1 LAASIPPVFQIWKGG
16 VKLPVNL
23 AEKKRISQDLNER
36 FARAAVVIVT
46 DYKGLDVDAIN
57 DLRRRLRK
65 AEVEYKVV
73 KNSLLVRASQD
84 TEVAKIQET
93 FKGPSAIA
101 LGYSDPIAPAK
112 VLTEFAKDH
121 EVFKIKIGIA
131 DGKIIELKE
140 IMALAALPSR
150 EVLLGKFVSV
160 LNNVPTGFVRM
171 LAEIP
176 RSLLNVL
183 HAIQQQKEA
192 A

>member
-1 LAASIPPVFQIWKGG
+1 
-16 VKLPVNL
+16 VNL
-23 AEKKRISQDLNER
+23 AEKKRITQDLNER
-36 FARAAVVIVT
+36 FAKAAVVIVT

-57 DLRRRLRK
+57 DLRRRLRQ

-84 TEVAKIQET
+84 TDIAKIRET

-101 LGYSDPIAPAK
+101 LSYSDPIAPAK
-112 VLTEFAKDH
+112 ILTEFAKDH

-131 DGKIIELKE
+131 NGKVLELKE
-140 IMALAALPSR
+140 IAALAALPSR
-150 EVLLGKFVSV
+150 EVLLGQFIYV
-160 LNNVPTGFVRM
+160 LNNVPTGFVRT

-176 RSLLNVL
+176 RRLLNVL
-183 HAIQQQKEA
+183 HAIQEQKEA

>member
-1 LAASIPPVFQIWKGG
+1 M
-16 VKLPVNL
+16 NL
-23 AEKKRISQDLNER
+23 ADKKRITQDLNER
-36 FARAAVVIVT
+36 FAKAAVVIVT

-57 DLRRRLRK
+57 DLRRRLRQ

-84 TEVAKIQET
+84 TDIAKIRET

-101 LGYSDPIAPAK
+101 LSYSDPIAPAK
-112 VLTEFAKDH
+112 ILTEFAKDH

-131 DGKIIELKE
+131 DGKVLELKE
-140 IMALAALPSR
+140 IAALAALPSR
-150 EVLLGKFVSV
+150 EVLLGQFLYV
-160 LNNVPTGFVRM
+160 LNNVPTGFVRT

-176 RSLLNVL
+176 RRLLNVL
-183 HAIQQQKEA
+183 HAIQEQKEA

>member
-1 LAASIPPVFQIWKGG
+1 M
-16 VKLPVNL
+16 NL
-23 AEKKRISQDLNER
+23 ADKKRITQDLNER
-36 FARAAVVIVT
+36 FAKAAVVIVT

-57 DLRRRLRK
+57 DLRRRLRQ

-84 TEVAKIQET
+84 TDIAKIRET

-101 LGYSDPIAPAK
+101 LSYSDPIAPAK
-112 VLTEFAKDH
+112 ILTEFAKDH

-131 DGKIIELKE
+131 DGKVLELKE
-140 IMALAALPSR
+140 IAALAALPSR
-150 EVLLGKFVSV
+150 EVLLSQFVYV
-160 LNNVPTGFVRM
+160 LNNVPTGFVRT

-176 RSLLNVL
+176 RRLLNVL
-183 HAIQQQKEA
+183 HAIQEQKEA

>member
-1 LAASIPPVFQIWKGG
+1 M
-16 VKLPVNL
+16 NL